1 MEMKEDFLFFVF
13 FFFFLISKDGYVY
26 ISTKE
31 DHLYQS
37 NDRDELIE
45 KKLIN
50 KQNKQ
55 NKRFS

>member
-1 MEMKEDFLFFVF
+1 MEMKEDFLFFV
-13 FFFFLISKDGYVY
+13 FFFLISKDGYVY